1 MDMLNNFEVGE
12 HKGLNFPTES
22 NKLFV
27 NTYYATVNEATESL
41 SSEQG

>member
-27 NTYYATVNEATESL
+27 NPYYTIVSEATESL

>member
-1 MDMLNNFEVGE
+1 MIMLNDFEVGE

-27 NTYYATVNEATESL
+27 NTYDATVNEATESL